1 MLVPGVHAQK
11 NTLKTHKEITEV
23 APIMVTV
30 VYRKS
35 VALYPSL
42 RLILFL
48 TLLNLPRNFCIQ
60 VIFFFNFLFLC
71 RH

>member
-23 APIMVTV
+23 APITVTV

-42 RLILFL
+42 RLILF
-48 TLLNLPRNFCIQ
+48 
-60 VIFFFNFLFLC
+60 
-71 RH
+71 